1 MLHVSIKPETVFFI
15 NGFPITN
22 SLLTSFIVLILTLL
36 LGMYFKA
43 NINSTTSKLV
53 FFIRYVLTMLH
64 STFKTILG
72 SLHEKA
78 FPLLAAFF
86 FFILFSNWFGLLP
99 GVGSIT
105 VQPFLEETHSN
116 EVEVKPESSHGEVA
130 VVEEKH
136 EEKEEEHGRIPL
148 LRGSTADLNTT
159 LALAIVAFLM
169 IQFYGVTTLGPMSY
183 GKKFINLTNPINFF
197 IGILE
202 LVSEF
207 SKILSFAFRLF
218 GNIFAGEVLLA
229 VIAFLIPVL
238 ASFPFLVMEVFVGLV
253 QALVFSMLTG
263 VFISSA
269 VESHDGH

>member
-15 NGFPITN
+15 QGFPITN
-22 SLLTSFIVLILTLL
+22 SLLTSFIVIILTLL
-36 LGMYFKA
+36 LGIYFKA
-43 NINSTTSKLV
+43 NIDSTTSKLV
-53 FFIRYVLTMLH
+53 FFIRYVLTLLH

-72 SLHEKA
+72 GLHEKA

-105 VQPFLEETHSN
+105 VQPFLQEAHSE
-116 EVEVKPESSHGEVA
+116 EVEVQKAHSEETV
-130 VVEEKH
+130 EKH
-136 EEKEEEHGRIPL
+136 EEKEATHGKIPL

-169 IQFYGVTTLGPMSY
+169 IQFYGVTTLGPMGY

-202 LVSEF
+202 LISEF